1 MMTPAALLTRVGRVD
16 SHIPPASFFRFAGQ
30 FAEKLRPRGIM
41 NALSQTMITRHALD
55 MQIFDAD
62 DSMGINDLA
71 ALLMGEVVPSE
82 RYAFMD
88 PSHGFAVFPSLSRPF
103 HQFGMFP
110 IHFGQ
115 GFLFLAEK
123 TWVFYFCPIREGSKH
138 LESYIYPYLLRAFRK
153 PFGVTFNRKGSR
165 PLARRGTADGE
176 RLDLAT
182 NGPMQD
188 DLEVSNPRSIQLALL
203 VQLEPRLWVGEAVI
217 AVLPLE
223 TWEARFLFMGFDSAK
238 EGFHGKIKP
247 YGYVLQ
253 DLRMD
258 SGQGGTF
265 LFQYRKG
272 SDLPIATEAFTFLLI
287 GILTISKQVII
298 EPTTLFQGFV
308 EPVFLFLGWI
318 YPIRKRFMH
327 RYILAQTQQE
337 VKRETAP
344 HLPQE
349 RNGALIP
356 CLKDRGVPAPVNITW
371 LHQYEQIPTQDS
383 IKSLS

>member
-1 MMTPAALLTRVGRVD
+1 MKNTFTQRHGLPMMTPAALLTRVGRVD

-88 PSHGFAVFPSLSRPF
+88 QSHGFAVFPSLSRPF

-123 TWVFYFCPIREGSKH
+123 TGVVYCCPIREGSKR
-138 LESYIYPYLLRAFRK
+138 LESDIYPDLLRAFRK
-153 PFGVTFNRKGSR
+153 PLGVTFHRKGSR

-203 VQLEPRLWVGEAVI
+203 VHLEARLRVGEVVI
-217 AVLPLE
+217 AVLALE
-223 TWEARFLFMGFDSAK
+223 TWEARFLCMGFDSAK
-238 EGFHGKIKP
+238 EGFHGQIKP
-247 YGYVLQ
+247 YGDVLQ

-258 SGQGGTF
+258 CGQGGTF
-265 LFQYRKG
+265 LFQERKG
-272 SDLPIATEAFTFLLI
+272 RDLPIATEAFTFLLI
-287 GILTISKQVII
+287 SIFPMSQQVII

-308 EPVFLFLGWI
+308 EPGFLFLSGI
-318 YPIRKRFMH
+318 DPIRKHFMH

-337 VKRETAP
+337 VERETP
-344 HLPQE
+344 PDLP
-349 RNGALIP
+349 
-356 CLKDRGVPAPVNITW
+356 
-371 LHQYEQIPTQDS
+371 
-383 IKSLS
+383 